1 MNQFDIPV
9 AIFMFK
15 RKDTL
20 LRIIEAV
27 STVKPQKLYLISD
40 EGRNEKEK
48 AEVADVRKAAEEAV
62 NWNCNIVKYYA
73 KENRGVYNNIAGGA
87 KWVFSHEDKAIFL
100 EDDNLPEI
108 TFFDYC
114 KEMLNIYKD
123 DERILWVCGTNYLSE
138 FKNKNDDSYFF
149 TQHLLPCGWASWS
162 WKFNKF
168 YDGEMANYGNPL
180 YMDAFKASYKSKVLL
195 NQRLRSLEGEYR
207 RGKESTGFRS
217 WDYQMLFSIR
227 SNNLYGISPKYNQIR
242 NIGAD
247 QFSSHGG
254 TNLNMVMTRRFCEIP
269 TKPLEFPLR
278 HPTEVKID
286 NEYESKVANI
296 VLLPLSLRI
305 KGNAIRIIKRMLG
318 IDPYMS
324 IKTVLHK

>member
-20 LRIIEAV
+20 LKIIDV
-27 STVKPQKLYLISD
+27 LSKVKPEKLYLISD
-40 EGRNEKEK
+40 EGRNIKEKE
-48 AEVADVRKAAEEAV
+48 EVANTRKAAEDAI
-62 NWNCNIVKYYA
+62 NWKCNIVRYYA
-73 KENRGVYNNIAGGA
+73 NENRGVYNNIAGGA
-87 KWVFSHEDKAIFL
+87 NWVFSKEESAIFI

-108 TFFDYC
+108 SFFQYC
-114 KEMLNIYKD
+114 KELLDYYKD
-123 DERILWVCGTNYLSE
+123 DERILWICGTNYLSE
-138 FKNKNDDSYFF
+138 YNNSNNDSYFF

-162 WKFNKF
+162 CKFQKY
-168 YDGEMANYGNPL
+168 YDGDMKNYGNPK
-180 YMDAFKASYKSKVLL
+180 YMNVFKASYKSKPLL
-195 NQRLRSLEGEYR
+195 KQRLRSLEGEFR

-286 NEYESKVANI
+286 QEYETRISNI
-296 VLLPLSLRI
+296 VLLPLNLRI
-305 KGNAIRIIKRMLG
+305 KGNIIRIIKKILG
-318 IDPYMS
+318 IDPYES
-324 IKTVLHK
+324 IRTKFK